1 MAALEIKLIETEMGF
16 LFKIIKQDYRDNNFY
31 INGNSFKA
39 RDGFKLISFE
49 GPGTFLPRGELMV
62 RGINDSKDDNVMFL
76 PDNEKNRIYIKRM
89 KKAIKEY
96 NEAVVSR
103 DPIPEICKVEIV
115 KWGEE

>member
-39 RDGFKLISFE
+39 KDGFKLISFE
-49 GPGTFLPRGELMV
+49 CPATIVYNELIV
-62 RGINDSKDDNVMFL
+62 RGIVASKDDNVMFL
-76 PDNEKNRIYIKRM
+76 PYNEKNRIYIKRM
-89 KKAIKEY
+89 KRAIREY
-96 NEAVVSR
+96 NETVISR

-115 KWGEE
+115 K